1 MSKRLQVILSDEEY
15 EELRLVSSQEGVT
28 VSEWVR
34 GALRKMRR
42 NRSLL
47 PADGKLDAVRAAI
60 RHDFP
65 TGDIEAILGDIEAG
79 YER

>member
-15 EELRLVSSQEGVT
+15 EELRLVSLAEGVT

-42 NRSLL
+42 SRSLL
-47 PADGKLDAVRAAI
+47 EAQGKLDAVRAAA
-60 RHDFP
+60 RHGYP
-65 TGDIEAILGDIEAG
+65 SGDIETILSEIEAG
-79 YER
+79 YRQ

>member
-15 EELRLVSSQEGVT
+15 EELKLVSSSEGVT

-42 NRSLL
+42 SRSLL
-47 PADGKLDAVRAAI
+47 EAEGKLEAVRAAV
-60 RHDFP
+60 RHEYP
-65 TGDIEAILGDIEAG
+65 SGDIETMLSEIEAG
-79 YER
+79 YRS